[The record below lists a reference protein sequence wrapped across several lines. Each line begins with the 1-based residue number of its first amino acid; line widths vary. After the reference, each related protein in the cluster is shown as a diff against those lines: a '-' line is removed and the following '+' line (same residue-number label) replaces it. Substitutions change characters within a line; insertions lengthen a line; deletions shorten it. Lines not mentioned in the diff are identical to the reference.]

1 MSHVFVNGTN
11 QGQDQN
17 SIQSYLKRLFGF
29 EEESLSSG
37 ERVKVSS
44 NVMCR
49 SYNSSALYY
58 FWLANNS

>member
-1 MSHVFVNGTN
+1 MSHVFVNGN

-37 ERVKVSS
+37 DRDKVSS
-44 NVMCR
+44 NVIDSLATWR
-49 SYNSSALYY
+49 ILYGVS
-58 FWLANNS
+58 LVQ